1 MHPSDLN
8 LATQV
13 IGHQHLLFISLPLS
27 RVDAE
32 LTKAIDALGDGMEN
46 MQGVTGN
53 PSEDALRRGRF
64 QFLRAEHSMSRE
76 HEIPH
81 PALSKA
87 DGLIRLE
94 ASSIEPFLH
103 YESQLRMFIEHRSS
117 LPMTSQ
123 RFTGS

>member
-8 LATQV
+8 LATPV
-13 IGHQHLLFISLPLS
+13 IGHQRFLFISLPRS

-46 MQGVTGN
+46 MQEVTGN

-64 QFLRAEHSMSRE
+64 QFLRAEHAMSRE

-87 DGLIRLE
+87 DGMIRLE
-94 ASSIEPFLH
+94 ASSVEPFLH
-103 YESQLRMFIEHRSS
+103 YEAQLKM
-117 LPMTSQ
+117 LL
-123 RFTGS
+123 